1 MKSLITA
8 LLVVFSSFAFAST
21 DVVRNPDCREL
32 VATTAVMVTN
42 QLAILDGKLKSIDAP
57 INSVEHVGN
66 SATMFIS
73 QTGDKLS
80 IIAGKDMWTSIVT
93 RVSSKGTEVF
103 TYGATTRTDNKGQ
116 CMMMEITML
125 DKRV

>member
-1 MKSLITA
+1 MKSLIVA
-8 LLVVFSSFAFAST
+8 LLVAFSSSAFAST

-42 QLAILDGKLKSIDAP
+42 QLAGLDGTLKSIDAP
-57 INSVEHVGN
+57 VNAVEHLGN

-73 QTGDKLS
+73 QTGDKMS
-80 IIAGKDMWTSIVT
+80 IIAGKDMWSSIVT

-103 TYGATTRTDNKGQ
+103 TYGATTRTDSNGQ
-116 CMMMEITML
+116 CLMMEITML
-125 DKRV
+125 DKRT